1 MSNQVPIYSIGHGN
15 RTVEEFFSLLQ
26 KYEINFLVDVR
37 TNPFSRFHTHFSRI
51 NLEEIC
57 KQYGVTYLFLGDDL
71 GGKPSN
77 RACYDEQG
85 HVIYERVMQTE
96 NFIHSATRL
105 ITAYNKNLKVA
116 CMCSELKP
124 CDCHRSKMIG
134 RYLDDNNVEMQH
146 IDEKGR
152 LVSQN
157 SVINQI
163 TGGYESDL
171 FGDMFEFKSV
181 GTY

>member
-1 MSNQVPIYSIGHGN
+1 MNDNVPIYSIGHGN
-15 RTVEEFFSLLQ
+15 RTEKEFFDLLQ

-37 TNPFSRFHTHFSRI
+37 SNPFSRFHTHFSRA
-51 NLEEIC
+51 NLEEVC
-57 KQYGVTYLFLGDDL
+57 KQYGVTYVFMGDGL

-85 HVIYERVMQTE
+85 HVIYEKVMQTE
-96 NFIHSATRL
+96 NFIHSANRL

-134 RYLDDNNVEMQH
+134 RYLNNNNVEVQH
-146 IDEKGR
+146 IDENGK

-157 SVINQI
+157 FVINQI
-163 TGGYESDL
+163 TKGYEYDL
-171 FGDMFEFKSV
+171 FGNMFEFKST